1 MDYKVISSRMD
12 KKLYEELKF
21 FSIDHDLHF
30 REVLEKSVIIGFP
43 LLVEEYK
50 KEEQKD

>member
-21 FSIDHDLHF
+21 FSIDNNLQF
-30 REVLEKSVIIGFP
+30 REVLEESVIRGFP
-43 LLVEEYK
+43 LFKEEYK
-50 KEEQKD
+50 KEEK